1 MSDNTSFTQ
10 KTDIL
15 KVTEAASYL
24 KVSKT
29 LLYELIQKKQIPFTR
44 VSERRIV
51 IRKRDLDEWI
61 EKRSHKSE

>member
-1 MSDNTSFTQ
+1 MMSDNTYTPVQ
-10 KTDIL
+10 EVL
-15 KVTEAASYL
+15 KVVEAAKYM

-51 IRKRDLDEWI
+51 IRKRDLDEWM
-61 EKRSHKSE
+61 EKRSYKC

>member
-1 MSDNTSFTQ
+1 MSDRSEFTQ
-10 KTDIL
+10 LPDVL

-44 VSERRIV
+44 ISERRII
-51 IRKRDLDEWI
+51 IRKRDLDEWMD
-61 EKRSHKSE
+61 KRSYKSE

>member
-1 MSDNTSFTQ
+1 MSDESSLTPTPN
-10 KTDIL
+10 IL
-15 KVTEAASYL
+15 KVVEAAKYL

-44 VSERRIV
+44 VSQRRIV

-61 EKRSHKSE
+61 ERRSHKC